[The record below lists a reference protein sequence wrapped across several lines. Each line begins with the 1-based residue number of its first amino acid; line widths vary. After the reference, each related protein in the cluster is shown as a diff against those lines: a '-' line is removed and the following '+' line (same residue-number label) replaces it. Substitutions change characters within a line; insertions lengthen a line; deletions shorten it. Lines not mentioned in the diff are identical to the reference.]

1 MMADDLDIF
10 EQLRHATLDLQGT
23 DYQTYEKPLKRIC
36 KLLRSPTLE
45 EANRSLTNG
54 LDLEKFLGESQA
66 TGGSMVGSH
75 RLSWP
80 DDDKKQLG
88 ITLLLILKM
97 GDEPAFLLNF
107 GHTYFSSSSKLTASL
122 RAIVGQLII
131 PFMRDFKAFVLN
143 NGTSEPKVIMPKSNK
158 IFIVHGQDVAARES
172 MARFIERLGF
182 EAVILHEQA
191 NRGGTIIEKI
201 EANRDVGFAIVL
213 LTPDDE
219 GRRTGES
226 SFEPRARQNVLLEL
240 GYFMAH
246 LGRPNVC
253 ALRRGDVVIPS
264 DFAGVVWTDLDSSG
278 AWKSSLGRELTAAG
292 YSVDW
297 NKVMA

>member
-1 MMADDLDIF
+1 MADGPDVF
-10 EQLRHATLDLQGT
+10 EQLRHATLDLQGA
-23 DYQTYEKPLKRIC
+23 DYQTYEKPLKRVC
-36 KLLRSPTLE
+36 KLLRSPGLAE
-45 EANRSLTNG
+45 VNGQLTNG
-54 LDLEKFLGESQA
+54 VDLEKFLRESEA
-66 TGGSMVGSH
+66 TGGGMVGTH
-75 RLSWP
+75 RPAWP
-80 DDDKKQLG
+80 DDEKEQLG

-97 GDEPAFLLNF
+97 GDEPNFLLNF

-131 PFMRDFKAFVLN
+131 PFLRDYKAFVLN
-143 NGTSEPKVIMPKSNK
+143 NGKPEPKVTMPKFSK
-158 IFIVHGQDVAARES
+158 IFIVHGQDVAIRES
-172 MARFIERLGF
+172 IARFIERLGF

-219 GRRTGES
+219 GRKMGDS
-226 SFEPRARQNVLLEL
+226 NLAPRARQNVLLEL
-240 GYFMAH
+240 GYFMAY

-253 ALRRGDVVIPS
+253 ALRRGDVDIPS
-264 DFAGVVWTDLDSSG
+264 DFAGVVWTDLDAGG
-278 AWKSSLGRELTAAG
+278 AWKTSLGRELAAAG
-292 YSVDW
+292 YPVDW

>member
-1 MMADDLDIF
+1 MADDLDVF
-10 EQLRHATLDLQGT
+10 EQLRHATLDLQGA

-36 KLLRSPTLE
+36 KLLGSPGLAE
-45 EANRSLTNG
+45 VNKVLTTG
-54 LDLEKFLGESQA
+54 VDLEKFLQESEV
-66 TGGSMVGSH
+66 TGGGMVGSH
-75 RLSWP
+75 RLAWP
-80 DDDKKQLG
+80 DDDKEQLG
-88 ITLLLILKM
+88 ITLLLVLKM
-97 GDEPAFLLNF
+97 GEEPDFLLNF
-107 GHTYFSSSSKLTASL
+107 GHTYFSSSSKLVASL
-122 RAIVGQLII
+122 RAVVGQLII
-131 PFMRDFKAFVLN
+131 PFFRDYKAFVLN
-143 NGTSEPKVIMPKSNK
+143 NGKPEPKIIMPKSNK

-191 NRGGTIIEKI
+191 NRGGTVIEKI

-219 GRRTGES
+219 GRKIGDANLAL
-226 SFEPRARQNVLLEL
+226 RARQNVLLEL
-240 GYFMAH
+240 GYFMAY

-253 ALRRGDVVIPS
+253 ALRRGDVDIPS
-264 DFAGVVWTDLDSSG
+264 DFAGVVWTDLDSAG
-278 AWKSSLGRELTAAG
+278 AWKTSLGRELSAAG

>member
-1 MMADDLDIF
+1 MADDLDVF
-10 EQLRHATLDLQGT
+10 EQLRHATLDLQGA
-23 DYQTYEKPLKRIC
+23 DYQTYEKPLKRVC
-36 KLLRSPTLE
+36 KLLRGPGLAE
-45 EANRSLTNG
+45 VNRDLTNSV
-54 LDLEKFLGESQA
+54 DLEKFLRESEA
-66 TGGSMVGSH
+66 TGGGMVGSH
-75 RLSWP
+75 RPAWP
-80 DDDKKQLG
+80 DDDREQLG

-107 GHTYFSSSSKLTASL
+107 SHTYFSASSNLTASL

-131 PFMRDFKAFVLN
+131 PFLRDYKAFVLN
-143 NGTSEPKVIMPKSNK
+143 NGNPEPKVIMPKSNK
-158 IFIVHGQDVAARES
+158 IFIVHGQDVSAKES
-172 MARFIERLGF
+172 MARFIERLGY

-219 GRRTGES
+219 GRKMGDANLA
-226 SFEPRARQNVLLEL
+226 PRARQNVLLEL
-240 GYFMAH
+240 GYFMAY

-253 ALRRGDVVIPS
+253 AIRRGDVDMPS
-264 DFAGVVWTDLDSSG
+264 DFAGVVWTDLDSAG
-278 AWKSSLGRELTAAG
+278 AWKTSLGRELAAAG

>member
-1 MMADDLDIF
+1 MADDLDGF
-10 EQLRHATLDLQGT
+10 EQLRHATLDLQGA
-23 DYQTYEKPLKRIC
+23 DYQTYEKPLKRVC
-36 KLLRSPTLE
+36 KLLRSPGLAE
-45 EANRSLTNG
+45 VNRDLTNSV
-54 LDLEKFLGESQA
+54 DLEKFLRESEA
-66 TGGSMVGSH
+66 TGGSMIGSH
-75 RLSWP
+75 RPAWP
-80 DDDKKQLG
+80 DDDREQLG

-107 GHTYFSSSSKLTASL
+107 GHAYFSSSSQVTATL

-131 PFMRDFKAFVLN
+131 PFLRDYKAFVLN
-143 NGTSEPKVIMPKSNK
+143 NGNPEPKVIMPKSNK
-158 IFIVHGQDVAARES
+158 IFIVHGQDVSARES
-172 MARFIERLGF
+172 MARFIERLGY

-191 NRGGTIIEKI
+191 NRGCTIIEKI

-219 GRRTGES
+219 GRKMGDANLA
-226 SFEPRARQNVLLEL
+226 PRARQNVLLEL
-240 GYFMAH
+240 GYFMAY

-253 ALRRGDVVIPS
+253 ALRRGDVDIPS
-264 DFAGVVWTDLDSSG
+264 DFAGVVWTDLDSAG
-278 AWKSSLGRELTAAG
+278 AWKTILGRELAAAG

>member
-1 MMADDLDIF
+1 MADDLDVF
-10 EQLRHATLDLQGT
+10 EQLRHATLDLQGA
-23 DYQTYEKPLKRIC
+23 DYQTYEKPLKRVC
-36 KLLRSPTLE
+36 KLLRGPGLAE
-45 EANRSLTNG
+45 VNRDLTNSV
-54 LDLEKFLGESQA
+54 DLEKFLRESEA

-75 RLSWP
+75 RPAWP
-80 DDDKKQLG
+80 DDDREQLG

-107 GHTYFSSSSKLTASL
+107 SHTYFSSSSNLTASL

-131 PFMRDFKAFVLN
+131 PFLRDYKAFVLN
-143 NGTSEPKVIMPKSNK
+143 NGNPEPKVIMPKSNK
-158 IFIVHGQDVAARES
+158 IFIVHGQDVSAKES
-172 MARFIERLGF
+172 MARFIERLGY

-219 GRRTGES
+219 GRKMGDANLA
-226 SFEPRARQNVLLEL
+226 PRARQNVLLEL
-240 GYFMAH
+240 GYFMAY

-253 ALRRGDVVIPS
+253 AIRRGDVDMPS
-264 DFAGVVWTDLDSSG
+264 DFAGVVWTDLDSAG
-278 AWKSSLGRELTAAG
+278 AWKTSLGRELAAAG

>member
-1 MMADDLDIF
+1 MADDLDVF
-10 EQLRHATLDLQGT
+10 EQLRHATLDLQGA

-36 KLLRSPTLE
+36 KLLSNPGLE
-45 EANRSLTNG
+45 EVNKYLITG
-54 LDLEKFLGESQA
+54 VDLEKFLRESES
-66 TGGSMVGSH
+66 TGGGMVGSH
-75 RLSWP
+75 RLAWP
-80 DDDKKQLG
+80 DDDKEQLG
-88 ITLLLILKM
+88 ITLLLVLKM
-97 GDEPAFLLNF
+97 GEQPDFLLNF
-107 GHTYFSSSSKLTASL
+107 GHTYFSSSSKLVASL
-122 RAIVGQLII
+122 RAVVGQLII
-131 PFMRDFKAFVLN
+131 PFIRDYKAFVLN
-143 NGTSEPKVIMPKSNK
+143 NGRPEPKIIMSKSNK

-191 NRGGTIIEKI
+191 NRGGTVIEKI

-219 GRRTGES
+219 GRKSGDANLA
-226 SFEPRARQNVLLEL
+226 PRARQNVLLEL
-240 GYFMAH
+240 GYFMAY

-253 ALRRGDVVIPS
+253 ALRRGEVDIPS
-264 DFAGVVWTDLDSSG
+264 DFAGVVWTDLDSAG
-278 AWKSSLGRELTAAG
+278 AWKTSLGRELSAAG

>member
-1 MMADDLDIF
+1 MADDLDVF
-10 EQLRHATLDLQGT
+10 EQLRHATLDLQGA
-23 DYQTYEKPLKRIC
+23 DYQTYEKPLKRVC
-36 KLLRSPTLE
+36 KLLRGPGLAE
-45 EANRSLTNG
+45 VNRDLTNSV
-54 LDLEKFLGESQA
+54 DLEKFLRESEA

-75 RLSWP
+75 RPAWP
-80 DDDKKQLG
+80 DDDREQLG

-107 GHTYFSSSSKLTASL
+107 SHTYFSASSNLTASL

-131 PFMRDFKAFVLN
+131 PFLRDYKAFVLN
-143 NGTSEPKVIMPKSNK
+143 NGNPEPKVIMPKSNK
-158 IFIVHGQDVAARES
+158 IFIVHGQDVSAKES
-172 MARFIERLGF
+172 MARFIERLGY

-219 GRRTGES
+219 GRKMGDANLA
-226 SFEPRARQNVLLEL
+226 PRARQNVLLEL
-240 GYFMAH
+240 GYFMAY

-253 ALRRGDVVIPS
+253 AIRRGDVDMPS
-264 DFAGVVWTDLDSSG
+264 DFAGVVWTDLDSAG
-278 AWKSSLGRELTAAG
+278 AWKTSLGRELAAAG